1 MTTLIIV
8 AGASAGALARLPR
21 AGGWMIWIKRI
32 FALTMI
38 AVAEYYLILMG
49 QVLI

>member
-8 AGASAGALARLPR
+8 AGVSAGALAKLPK
-21 AGGWMIWIKRI
+21 AGVWMVWVKRI

-49 QVLI
+49 QVWI